1 MSSTLRSFAE
11 RFVDAVRATLRRM
24 AHHEVGLAELDDR
37 TLADIGVARSE
48 IDSIEAESRS
58 RSWPTRRRIVVVPR
72 HA

>member
-58 RSWPTRRRIVVVPR
+58 RSWPTRRRIAVVPR

>member
-48 IDSIEAESRS
+48 IASIEAEWLGLSDL
-58 RSWPTRRRIVVVPR
+58 TRRRIAAGPR